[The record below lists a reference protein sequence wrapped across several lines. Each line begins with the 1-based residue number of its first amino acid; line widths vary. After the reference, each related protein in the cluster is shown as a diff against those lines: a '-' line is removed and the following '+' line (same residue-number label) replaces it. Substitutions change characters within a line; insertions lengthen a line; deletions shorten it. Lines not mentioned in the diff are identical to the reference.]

1 MTWAAFSGVVRSN
14 WSLNC
19 SRALSGAWPVTLAM
33 LSFIRAVLAML
44 VLIPPGCT
52 QLAETPE
59 SSMSSSWRNDS
70 VKPRTAYLVAL

>member
-1 MTWAAFSGVVRSN
+1 M
-14 WSLNC
+14 
-19 SRALSGAWPVTLAM
+19 TLAM